1 MLAVVAFLKPT
12 RTKLVFLLEWVLF
25 ILITIAKGG
34 LKTNHQILVAGY
46 PLVFFYLIAC
56 ALAASSQHVRQ
67 LAQDWRLLVFA
78 IGLTIL
84 DQAVKMIVAASVPY
98 QTSIPIVN
106 NWLYLA
112 HERNYH
118 GSWIVSAFNVQFVSV
133 FNLMQWGLAIPV
145 LPGSMLCHRYYT
157 TTNRKSLWADVA
169 FIGLFAGVAS
179 WVCDM
184 AFRGYIIDFIN
195 LPGLVTADFKDI
207 LVTIS
212 AAAIFAE
219 TLDNPKI
226 SWRWDGW
233 RQERDRLI
241 QLGANLLSFSIQ
253 ELRESLQAVTSKFRR
268 AIK

>member
-1 MLAVVAFLKPT
+1 
-12 RTKLVFLLEWVLF
+12 
-25 ILITIAKGG
+25 
-34 LKTNHQILVAGY
+34 
-46 PLVFFYLIAC
+46 
-56 ALAASSQHVRQ
+56 
-67 LAQDWRLLVFA
+67 
-78 IGLTIL
+78 
-84 DQAVKMIVAASVPY
+84 
-98 QTSIPIVN
+98 
-106 NWLYLA
+106 
-112 HERNYH
+112 
-118 GSWIVSAFNVQFVSV
+118 
-133 FNLMQWGLAIPV
+133 
-145 LPGSMLCHRYYT
+145 MLCHRYYT

-268 AIK
+268 DSSKNDIQERPKL